1 MDMPNKNNLAT
12 SKDLAVKEMVVVLDD
27 FYQRNFQHMMF
38 AALKHEL
45 SVDDTAEAM
54 REALKQWFESDRKLD
69 MTPPAELEDCQ
80 SPATEFDLKRLDRDG
95 HLLTIYITAMK
106 NGGPCSWRME
116 ALEDW
121 SPDELIEVLE
131 NIAHHYKHKSAAN
144 EMEAH

>member
-1 MDMPNKNNLAT
+1 MSGTNNLAI
-12 SKDLAVKEMVVVLDD
+12 SKDLAVKEMVESLDE

-45 SVDDTAEAM
+45 SADDTVEAM
-54 REALKQWFESDRKLD
+54 REATKQWFESGSKLD
-69 MTPPAELEDCQ
+69 MTPPAGLEDCQ

-116 ALEDW
+116 APEDW
-121 SPDELIEVLE
+121 
-131 NIAHHYKHKSAAN
+131 
-144 EMEAH
+144 